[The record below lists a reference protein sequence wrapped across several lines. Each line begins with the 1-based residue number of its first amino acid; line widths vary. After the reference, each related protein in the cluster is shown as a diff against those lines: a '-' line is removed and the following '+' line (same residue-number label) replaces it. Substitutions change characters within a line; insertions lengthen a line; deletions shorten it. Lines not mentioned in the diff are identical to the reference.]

1 MLTQLKMKI
10 RGSVSLFLFLMCMMA
25 TTRITGTRAFLQ
37 HHQQSPI
44 SIISRR
50 RQRQRPSR
58 TAVHTSK
65 QPTSRS
71 ERIREKLENLFAG
84 ENTFEKRQR
93 IREEYEELEDA
104 DFLLADVK
112 PKLLVH
118 ERDYFRQST
127 RIQAWDE
134 YVLVSIL
141 CTSISYGALQTFQLN
156 PDHEG
161 IFLYESVLKTMIQVV
176 AGMAVL
182 NGLYSTMVF
191 SLSILY
197 GRTALG
203 LERDEQY
210 DVFLDKTQDIRDAA
224 FKAFSIS
231 LALFAILVVLVLS
244 EDLPLLMHLPIG
256 GVMLGA
262 LYVGFRDW
270 KILVDYATDIYDY
283 LDLDD
288 D

>member
-1 MLTQLKMKI
+1 MVKAIVQYRCVLEPTIIMK
-10 RGSVSLFLFLMCMMA
+10 
-25 TTRITGTRAFLQ
+25 RAFLMELVLLCVSATRTRTLAFL
-37 HHQQSPI
+37 QQQN
-44 SIISRR
+44 SINIRHPCS
-50 RQRQRPSR
+50 
-58 TAVHTSK
+58 TAVYASK
-65 QPTSRS
+65 LPLSRS
-71 ERIREKLENLFAG
+71 ERIREKLENLFVG

-93 IREEYEELEDA
+93 IREEIEDLEDA

-112 PKLLVH
+112 PKVLVH
-118 ERDYFRQST
+118 ERDFFRQST

-161 IFLYESVLKTMIQVV
+161 IFLYESVLKTTIQIV

-182 NGLYSTMVF
+182 SGLYSTMVF

-203 LERDEQY
+203 LERDPQY
-210 DVFLDKTQDIRDAA
+210 DSFLENTQDIRDAA
-224 FKAFSIS
+224 FKAFSMS
-231 LALFAILVVLVLS
+231 LAFFAILVVLVLA
-244 EDLPLLMHLPIG
+244 EDLPLVMHLPIG
-256 GVMLGA
+256 GIMLGA

-283 LDLDD
+283 LDDD
-288 D
+288 

>member
-1 MLTQLKMKI
+1 M
-10 RGSVSLFLFLMCMMA
+10 
-25 TTRITGTRAFLQ
+25 
-37 HHQQSPI
+37 
-44 SIISRR
+44 
-50 RQRQRPSR
+50 
-58 TAVHTSK
+58 HTSK

-71 ERIREKLENLFAG
+71 ERIREKLENLFVG

-93 IREEYEELEDA
+93 IRDEYEELEDA
-104 DFLLADVK
+104 DFLLADMK

-118 ERDYFRQST
+118 ERDFFRQST

-156 PDHEG
+156 PDHVG
-161 IFLYESVLKTMIQVV
+161 IFLYESVLKTTIQVV

-182 NGLYSTMVF
+182 SGLYSTMVF

-203 LERDEQY
+203 MERDEQY
-210 DVFLDKTQDIRDAA
+210 DSFLENTQDIRDAA

-231 LALFAILVVLVLS
+231 LALFATLVVLVLA
-244 EDLPLLMHLPIG
+244 EDLPLIMHLPIG

-262 LYVGFRDW
+262 LYVGARDW
-270 KILVDYATDIYDY
+270 KIMVDYASDIYDY
-283 LDLDD
+283 LDEE
-288 D
+288 

>member
-1 MLTQLKMKI
+1 
-10 RGSVSLFLFLMCMMA
+10 
-25 TTRITGTRAFLQ
+25 
-37 HHQQSPI
+37 
-44 SIISRR
+44 
-50 RQRQRPSR
+50 
-58 TAVHTSK
+58 
-65 QPTSRS
+65 
-71 ERIREKLENLFAG
+71 
-84 ENTFEKRQR
+84 
-93 IREEYEELEDA
+93 
-104 DFLLADVK
+104 
-112 PKLLVH
+112 
-118 ERDYFRQST
+118 
-127 RIQAWDE
+127 
-134 YVLVSIL
+134 
-141 CTSISYGALQTFQLN
+141 
-156 PDHEG
+156 
-161 IFLYESVLKTMIQVV
+161 
-176 AGMAVL
+176 MAVL

-288 D
+288 DD